1 MKKLLLLLFFLLAFI
16 KIEAQQNRGIEKS
29 DIKREN
35 PQTRKE
41 IKSVEG
47 NKPNSQRTADLKKL
61 ADELVNAFE
70 IDDVTWSS
78 TEEIKSNNPNNEE
91 ISSAA
96 TGNLKNI
103 YPPGNKTKTSRFGSF
118 DEIEYFAWEY
128 LGENIPNA
136 YYVVEITKI
145 GNNGQAQQIFT
156 GQVAANTHKN
166 VLTGE
171 EINRATKKVAK
182 FKAGKA
188 LADTVKRNGNP
199 NQGGNGEYQWT
210 VKETTTG
217 ISSNPSFFTI
227 SDAAPCKIDI
237 KPMGQS
243 RKYCA
248 GNTINLNWSGAT
260 PTGQVT
266 ISLFD
271 NTNNTVYAVLA
282 TGIANTGSYTYIIP
296 SSFPCDPPRS
306 WSLIVED
313 AEKLCLDRSSPFIIE
328 CCNQQSDCDCG
339 KWLTQNVSV
348 KEYVKKIP
356 RDPKLKKKFPIKF
369 EKKVECG
376 NKIELKPTMKY
387 TFTAPK
393 YVCNPINCAIE
404 YKWEVVDANG
414 IILSGTGKTFNHTFN
429 NYGTYK
435 VIFTP
440 ICGGKRCS
448 PCVIYVNIDKFIQHE
463 PDPIGIPYELPAGA
477 IKDVYNSKTGKT
489 WMNKNL
495 GASQVA
501 TSPTDSLAYGDLY
514 QWGRLMD
521 GHEKRTSGTTTT
533 LSSSDTPGHS
543 NFILASSMPNDWRSP
558 QNVNLWQGLVSTN
571 NPCPTGYRLPTASE
585 WDSERLSW
593 STNDAAGAFA
603 SPLKLP
609 VAGIRD
615 FSTGSLLQVGFDGV
629 YWSSTV
635 SGTNSRFLFFGSSNT
650 YMSSY
655 YHTSGHSVRCI
666 KN

>member
-1 MKKLLLLLFFLLAFI
+1 
-16 KIEAQQNRGIEKS
+16 
-29 DIKREN
+29 
-35 PQTRKE
+35 
-41 IKSVEG
+41 
-47 NKPNSQRTADLKKL
+47 
-61 ADELVNAFE
+61 
-70 IDDVTWSS
+70 
-78 TEEIKSNNPNNEE
+78 
-91 ISSAA
+91 
-96 TGNLKNI
+96 
-103 YPPGNKTKTSRFGSF
+103 
-118 DEIEYFAWEY
+118 
-128 LGENIPNA
+128 
-136 YYVVEITKI
+136 
-145 GNNGQAQQIFT
+145 
-156 GQVAANTHKN
+156 
-166 VLTGE
+166 
-171 EINRATKKVAK
+171 
-182 FKAGKA
+182 
-188 LADTVKRNGNP
+188 
-199 NQGGNGEYQWT
+199 
-210 VKETTTG
+210 
-217 ISSNPSFFTI
+217 
-227 SDAAPCKIDI
+227 
-237 KPMGQS
+237 MGQS

-571 NPCPTGYRLPTASE
+571 NPCPTGYRL
-585 WDSERLSW
+585 
-593 STNDAAGAFA
+593 
-603 SPLKLP
+603 
-609 VAGIRD
+609 
-615 FSTGSLLQVGFDGV
+615 
-629 YWSSTV
+629 
-635 SGTNSRFLFFGSSNT
+635 
-650 YMSSY
+650 
-655 YHTSGHSVRCI
+655 
-666 KN
+666 